1 MRPKQIMLI
10 AGEPSGDTRAAE
22 LVHALR
28 EELTLADVQYT
39 EDLQPLHTGLEPR
52 FFGAGGP
59 DMKAAGVELTS
70 DMMDQSM
77 TGIPGL
83 RKYLRDR
90 RLFNGLFQLALNRQ
104 PDVII
109 GVDYNYFNLKFT
121 HAIKQY
127 IRSRRSWFHD
137 WQPKLVKFVSP
148 QVWAS
153 REARVH
159 QMAADYDLLLA
170 IFPFEKSWYA
180 QRVPEFQVEYVGHP
194 LVDTFLKFSGARSQL
209 TASNTSPQF
218 LFLPGSREG
227 EVKRHMPVMIETL
240 KLIRQSIPDAR
251 ARIVSPSEA
260 IARLAKSLCPD
271 GLFDIQVGGLLQT
284 LAEASVCISKTG
296 TITMECA
303 FPGVPTVTFYKTSW
317 INYEFAKRL
326 VKINSLTMPNILAHE
341 QVFPEFIQN
350 AATAQNIA
358 REALDLLRNESRREY
373 IKSKLAQVVAP
384 LGGPGASRRAA
395 QAIVRLLKP
404 ANANAR
410 LVPSH

>member
-1 MRPKQIMLI
+1 MVI

-39 EDLQPLHTGLEPR
+39 GDLQPLNTGLEPR

-83 RKYLRDR
+83 GKYLRGR
-90 RLFNGLFQLALNRQ
+90 RLFHELFQLALDRQ
-104 PDVII
+104 PEVII
-109 GVDYNYFNLKFT
+109 GVDYNYFNLKFA
-121 HAIKQY
+121 HAIKEY
-127 IRSRRSWFHD
+127 SRSRRSWFQD

-159 QMAADYDLLLA
+159 QMAADYDLLLT
-170 IFPFEKSWYA
+170 IFPFEKAWYA

-194 LVDTFLKFSGARSQL
+194 LVDTFLKFSREHSQRA
-209 TASNTSPQF
+209 ASSTSPQF

-227 EVKRHMPVMIETL
+227 EVKRHMPVMVETL
-240 KLIRQSIPDAR
+240 KLIRKSIPDAR
-251 ARIVSPSEA
+251 AKIVAPSKPIAGLSQSLSPE
-260 IARLAKSLCPD
+260 
-271 GLFDIQVGGLLQT
+271 GLFDIQVGGLLEA
-284 LAEASVCISKTG
+284 LAEARVCISKTG

-303 FPGVPTVTFYKTSW
+303 FPGVPTVTFYKTSR
-317 INYEFAKRL
+317 ITYEFAKRV
-326 VKINSLTMPNILAHE
+326 VKIDSLTMPNILARE

-350 AATAQNIA
+350 AATPQNLA
-358 REALDLLRNESRREY
+358 SEALDLLRNESRREY
-373 IKSKLAQVVAP
+373 IKSKLAQVVAR
-384 LGGPGASRRAA
+384 LGGPGASKRAA
-395 QAIVRLLKP
+395 QAIARLLKP
-404 ANANAR
+404 ENAKAL